1 MARELVSIEVAKAW
15 RFITEFTPSAI
26 IPFKG
31 NFPLLPPFRIEDFD
45 KGINHV
51 YLDECDEWIQDLVAK
66 GVRMQS
72 IEDGFREYLEE
83 NGLSEKFF
91 EMKSADKATELVR
104 FLNAHSLT
112 FKSLEIK

>member
-1 MARELVSIEVAKAW
+1 MARELVSIEVSKAW
-15 RFITEFTPSAI
+15 KYITEFTPSAI

-31 NFPLLPPFRIEDFD
+31 NFPLLPPYKIDDFS
-45 KGINHV
+45 KGIEHI
-51 YLDECDEWIQDLVAK
+51 YLDECEDWIQDLVVK

-72 IEDGFREYLEE
+72 IEEGFREYLDS
-83 NGLSEKFF
+83 NGITDKFN

-104 FLNAHSLT
+104 FLDAHSLT